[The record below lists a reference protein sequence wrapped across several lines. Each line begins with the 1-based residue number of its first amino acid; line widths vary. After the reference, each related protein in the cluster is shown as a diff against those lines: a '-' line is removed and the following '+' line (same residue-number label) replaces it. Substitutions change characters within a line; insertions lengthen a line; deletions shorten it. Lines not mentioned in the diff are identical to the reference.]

1 MCQTYGPS
9 MVGEEEGEAGKR
21 GRGERVDTKGPKE
34 ITVSRKELLFSN
46 LQGSSDFSFQ
56 STILYSHLLS
66 DFIIRKAF

>member
-1 MCQTYGPS
+1 MAQQWWGRRR
-9 MVGEEEGEAGKR
+9 GKR
-21 GRGERVDTKGPKE
+21 GKDEDERVDTKGPKE

-46 LQGSSDFSFQ
+46 LHGSSDFSFQ

>member
-1 MCQTYGPS
+1 M
-9 MVGEEEGEAGKR
+9 
-21 GRGERVDTKGPKE
+21 DTKGPKE

-46 LQGSSDFSFQ
+46 LHGSSDFSFQ